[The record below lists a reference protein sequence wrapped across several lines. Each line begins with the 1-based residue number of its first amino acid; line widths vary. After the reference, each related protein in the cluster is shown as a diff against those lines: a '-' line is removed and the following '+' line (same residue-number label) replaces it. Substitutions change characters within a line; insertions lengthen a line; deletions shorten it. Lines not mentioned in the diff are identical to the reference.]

1 MNCTVAICDDAAA
14 DRDYLQA
21 LVKRWAADRGHR
33 VELTLYPSAESFL
46 FRYAEDKDVQILL
59 LDIEMGPMDG
69 VSLARTLRKENDAVQ
84 IVFITGY
91 SDYIADGYEVEALH
105 YLMKPVKE
113 EKLFAVLDRAV
124 EKLHSNQ
131 RTLLLELPGEVVRL
145 PVYQIRSAEVQG
157 NYVTI
162 HAKTDCTVKMTLSE
176 LEAQLDD
183 NFFRLGRSA
192 LVNLGCVARVSKTAV
207 TLNDGTVLPLP
218 RGAYER
224 INRAIIQ
231 RGVRG

>member
-14 DRDYLQA
+14 DRDYLQT

-192 LVNLGCVARVSKTAV
+192 LVNLGCVVRVSKTAV

-231 RGVRG
+231 RG

>member
-1 MNCTVAICDDAAA
+1 MNCTVAICDDTAA
-14 DRDYLQA
+14 DRDYLQT

-231 RGVRG
+231 RG